1 MEKGGSASPMLAKV
15 RDEERSPLPRGGEG
29 YSQEG
34 GMQGGGEAALGF
46 WQLCRD
52 VLLGGLAECS
62 GKVSEHLE
70 RVA

>member
-1 MEKGGSASPMLAKV
+1 
-15 RDEERSPLPRGGEG
+15 
-29 YSQEG
+29 
-34 GMQGGGEAALGF
+34 MQGGGEAALGF